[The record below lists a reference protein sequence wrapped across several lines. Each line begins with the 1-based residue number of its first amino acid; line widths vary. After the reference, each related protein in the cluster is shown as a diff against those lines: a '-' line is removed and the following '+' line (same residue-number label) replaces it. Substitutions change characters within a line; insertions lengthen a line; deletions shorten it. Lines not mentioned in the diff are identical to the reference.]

1 MSEKTVIHNF
11 LADKSSPSEGTMDQE
26 YDATLSDAGRRRF
39 LKQAGTAALG
49 GFLLGETAL
58 ASITHR
64 MLPAEATPDF
74 TPDIEIELAAVVDEF
89 GLLSGAPTA
98 VWRFTGKVLRG
109 NTDALSFLK
118 NSDNG
123 PSFVPIIRTRR
134 GQKVRIFFTNRLPE
148 KSIVHWHGLHIVQ
161 RMDGHPMYA
170 VGTGDRY
177 VYEFVVDNRA
187 GTYWFHP
194 HPHERTGYQVYHG
207 LAGFFLV
214 GDDEEDALKLP
225 RGRFDLPLIIQDR
238 SFDSGNQLV
247 YLQNMMDRMM
257 GFMGQRVLVNATV
270 NYTKQV
276 ERNAYRVRLLNGSNA
291 TAYRLS
297 LNNGQPFLVIGT
309 DGGLL
314 ERAITRA
321 TLTLGV
327 GERADVWLDFGAAQ
341 AGEEVVLVAQPF
353 APMMSGG
360 GAMMPMMRRQA
371 DTGPRAIAR
380 FRVGS
385 GAAGKSSLPA
395 RLSKFATLD
404 LREAVNRDQPR
415 RIRLSMMRGQVFLN
429 GRTFDMEA
437 VADDERVRLGTTE
450 VWEFV
455 NDSPM
460 AHPVHVHNLQF
471 RVIERSSASS
481 TSNDR
486 SNLSVGFTDEG
497 LKDVVLVLPGQ
508 RVKILMRFENH
519 TGLYLYHCHI
529 LEHEDLGMMRNYR
542 VEGKDM

>member
-1 MSEKTVIHNF
+1 MSEN
-11 LADKSSPSEGTMDQE
+11 
-26 YDATLSDAGRRRF
+26 TLPDAGRRRF
-39 LKQAGTAALG
+39 LKQTGATALVGLLG
-49 GFLLGETAL
+49 GGRAL
-58 ASITHR
+58 ASAAHA
-64 MLPAEATPDF
+64 MPPAEATPDF
-74 TPDIEIELAAVVDEF
+74 NPDVEMELAAVVDEV
-89 GLLSGAPTA
+89 GLLPGAPTT

-109 NTDALSFLK
+109 SADALTFLK
-118 NSDNG
+118 SSDGG
-123 PSFVPIIRTRR
+123 PSFVPALRLRR

-148 KSIVHWHGLHIVQ
+148 KSIVHWHGLHIAQ

-170 VGTGDRY
+170 VDTGNRY
-177 VYEFVVDNRA
+177 VYEFIVDNRA

-194 HPHERTGYQVYHG
+194 HPHERTGFQVYHG
-207 LAGFFLV
+207 LAGFLLV

-225 RGRFDLPLIIQDR
+225 RGAFDLPLVIQDR
-238 SFDSGNQLV
+238 TFDSGNQLV
-247 YLQNMMDRMM
+247 YLQSMMDRMM
-257 GFMGQRVLVNATV
+257 GFMGERVLVNATLD
-270 NYTKQV
+270 YTKQV
-276 ERNAYRVRLLNGSNA
+276 ERNAYRIRLLNGSNA

-314 ERAITRA
+314 EQAITRR

-327 GERADVWLDFGAAQ
+327 GERADVWMDFGAAH

-353 APMMSGG
+353 APMISGG
-360 GAMMPMMRRQA
+360 GMMPMMRRQA

-395 RLSKFATLD
+395 RLSKFPTLD

-415 RIRLSMMRGQVFLN
+415 RIRLSMMRGRGFLN

-437 VADDERVRLGTTE
+437 VAEDERVRLGSTE

-460 AHPVHVHNLQF
+460 AHPIHVHNLQF
-471 RVIERSSASS
+471 RVIERSSGSSASD
-481 TSNDR
+481 DR
-486 SNLSVGFTDEG
+486 SDLSAGFTDEG

-508 RVKILMRFENH
+508 RVKVLMRFENH

-542 VEGKDM
+542 VEAKGI

>member
-1 MSEKTVIHNF
+1 M
-11 LADKSSPSEGTMDQE
+11 E
-26 YDATLSDAGRRRF
+26 YDNDAALPDAGRRYF
-39 LKQAGTAALG
+39 LKQAGAVALG
-49 GFLLGETAL
+49 GLLLGGKAL
-58 ASITHR
+58 ASAPHR
-64 MLPAEATPDF
+64 MPPAEATPDF
-74 TPDIEIELAAVVDEF
+74 NPDIELELAAVVDEV
-89 GLLSGAPTA
+89 GLLPGAPTV

-109 NTDALSFLK
+109 NADALSFLK

-123 PSFVPIIRTRR
+123 PSFVPVIRTRR

-170 VGTGDRY
+170 VATGNRY
-177 VYEFVVDNRA
+177 VYEFTVDNRA

-194 HPHERTGYQVYHG
+194 HPHERTGFQVYHG
-207 LAGFFLV
+207 LAGFLLV

-225 RGRFDLPLIIQDR
+225 RGTFDLPLVIQDCT
-238 SFDSGNQLV
+238 FDSRNQLV
-247 YLQNMMDRMM
+247 YLQTMMDRMM
-257 GFMGQRVLVNATV
+257 GFMGERILVNATPD
-270 NYTKQV
+270 YTKRV
-276 ERNAYRVRLLNGSNA
+276 ERNAYRLRLLNGSNS

-297 LNNGQPFLVIGT
+297 LNNGRPFLIIGT

-314 ERAITRA
+314 EQPITRL

-341 AGEEVVLVAQPF
+341 SGEEVALVAQPF
-353 APMMSGG
+353 APMLSGG
-360 GAMMPMMRRQA
+360 GMPMMRRPA
-371 DTGPRAIAR
+371 NDAPRAIAR

-385 GAAGKSSLPA
+385 EAAGKSSLPA
-395 RLSKFATLD
+395 RLSQFPELD
-404 LREAVNRDQPR
+404 LREAVNREQPR
-415 RIRLSMMRGQVFLN
+415 RIRLSMMRGQAFLN

-450 VWEFV
+450 VWELV
-455 NDSPM
+455 NDSAM
-460 AHPVHVHNLQF
+460 AHPLHIHNLQF

-481 TSNDR
+481 TSDDR
-486 SNLSVGFTDEG
+486 SDLSTGFTDEG

-508 RVKILMRFENH
+508 RVNVLMRFEDH

-542 VEGKDM
+542 VEAKGV

>member
-1 MSEKTVIHNF
+1 MN
-11 LADKSSPSEGTMDQE
+11 
-26 YDATLSDAGRRRF
+26 YDSDGGRTDAGRRHF
-39 LKQAGTAALG
+39 LKQAGAVALG
-49 GFLLGETAL
+49 GLLLGERAL
-58 ASITHR
+58 AASTTHT
-64 MLPAEATPDF
+64 MVPTETTPDF
-74 TPDIEIELAAVVDEF
+74 KPDVEMELTAVVDEG
-89 GLLSGAPTA
+89 GLLPGAPTA

-118 NSDNG
+118 NADDA
-123 PSFVPIIRTRR
+123 PSFVPVIRIRR

-170 VGTGDRY
+170 VGTGNRY
-177 VYEFVVDNRA
+177 VYEFIVNNRA

-194 HPHERTGYQVYHG
+194 HPHERTGFQVYHG
-207 LAGFFLV
+207 LAGFLLV

-225 RGRFDLPLIIQDR
+225 RGTFDLPLVIQDR
-238 SFDSGNQLV
+238 TFDSRNQLV
-247 YLQNMMDRMM
+247 YLQSMMERMM
-257 GFMGQRVLVNATV
+257 GFMGERILVNATPD
-270 NYTKQV
+270 YTKEV

-314 ERAITRA
+314 EQAITRRV
-321 TLTLGV
+321 LTLGV
-327 GERADVWLDFGAAQ
+327 GERADVWVDFGAAQ
-341 AGEEVVLVAQPF
+341 SGENVALVAQPF
-353 APMMSGG
+353 APMMLDG
-360 GAMMPMMRRQA
+360 GAMPMMRRPSNTA
-371 DTGPRAIAR
+371 PRPIAR

-385 GAAGKSSLPA
+385 GAAKKSSTPA
-395 RLSKFATLD
+395 RLSKFPALE
-404 LREAVNRDQPR
+404 LREAVNRDHPR
-415 RIRLSMMRGQVFLN
+415 RVQMSMLRGQAFLN

-437 VADDERVRLGTTE
+437 VADDERVILGTTE

-460 AHPVHVHNLQF
+460 AHPMHIHNLHF
-471 RVIERSSASS
+471 RVVERSGVTS
-481 TSNDR
+481 TGDPNG
-486 SNLSVGFTDEG
+486 LSMGFTDEG
-497 LKDVVLVLPGQ
+497 LKDIVLVLPGQ
-508 RVKILMRFENH
+508 RVKVLMKFEDH

-542 VEGKDM
+542 VEAKRA